1 MSSCKRATE
10 ARVRLKP
17 KDSAA
22 TMNNPINSHPG
33 KMCSC
38 GKMCKNNR
46 GLKIHQDKT
55 KCQTPENN
63 LVAPPQKCFV
73 SLQNVILSSC
83 LTFDDSIYYRTS
95 DNTFIPISNS
105 EKPVAGNKCYVQT
118 KDIIIHP
125 LTEYLS
131 NDINQCGATSCHTCN
146 IFVNNQSFKS
156 NLTGKEY
163 KTISY
168 DRLSCG
174 STNVIYGIHC
184 VHCGL
189 VYVGETGRS
198 LRSRMNGHRSAI
210 KKEEKAYSTDT
221 FINQIILWMT

>member
-1 MSSCKRATE
+1 MSSCKRTTE

-46 GLKIHQDKT
+46 GLKIPQDKT

-63 LVAPPQKCFV
+63 LVAPPLKCFV

-83 LTFDDSIYYRTS
+83 LTLDNSIYYRTS

-125 LTEYLS
+125 LTEYLG
-131 NDINQCGATSCHTCN
+131 NDINQCGATSCYTCN
-146 IFVNNQSFKS
+146 IFVN
-156 NLTGKEY
+156 KEY

-168 DRLSCG
+168 GRLSCG

-210 KKEEKAYSTDT
+210 KNRRTKLTPQTLSSNRS
-221 FINQIILWMT
+221 FCG